1 MKQLLLLIGCL
12 WLQGLSAMPTDTTYE
27 AAINAWQAQREAA
40 LVSEAGWLNLAGLFA
55 LKPGRNTFGSAPDNA
70 LVFPKG
76 EAHIGAFILENGQV
90 RVEIAPAAE
99 VWQDAKPVNRAI
111 IFRSKAET
119 PVVLQ
124 HQSLRW
130 FVIQRGERF
139 LVRLRD
145 LEHPAVQQFNGIE
158 RFPSDTTWRVEATLE
173 PAAPDFQLR
182 VADVIGTVSMQASP
196 GAFLFEKNGQP
207 HRLYPTVAGDE
218 LFFVFA
224 DETNGDSTYGAGR
237 FLYAPLPDAQGKTV
251 LDFNKAYNP
260 PCAFTAWATCPL
272 PSPEN
277 YLKLSIT
284 AGEKTWGEH

>member
-1 MKQLLLLIGCL
+1 MKQLLLLLGCL
-12 WLQGLSAMPTDTTYE
+12 WTQGLSATPSDTTYE
-27 AAINAWQAQREAA
+27 AAINTWQAQREAA
-40 LVSEAGWLNLAGLFA
+40 LVSEAGWLNLAGLLA
-55 LKPGRNTFGSAPDNA
+55 IKPGRNTFGSAPDND

-76 EAHIGAFILENGQV
+76 EAYIGAFILEDGQV
-90 RVEIAPAAE
+90 RVEITPAAE
-99 VWQDAKPVNRAI
+99 VWQDARPVRSEI
-111 IFRSKAET
+111 MFQSKAEG
-119 PVVLQ
+119 PVVLR

-145 LEHPAVQQFNGIE
+145 LEHPAVQQFSGIE
-158 RFPSDTTWRVEATLE
+158 RFPTDTAWRIEATLE
-173 PAAPDFQLR
+173 PADSDFQLR
-182 VADVIGTVSMQASP
+182 VVDVIGTISMQASP
-196 GAFLFEKNGQP
+196 GAFVFEKNGQQ

-224 DETNGDSTYGAGR
+224 DQTNGDSTYGAGR
-237 FLYAPLPDAQGKTV
+237 FLYAPLPDAHGKTV

-260 PCAFTAWATCPL
+260 PCTFTAWATCPL

-277 YLKLSIT
+277 YLKLSVT